1 MTNSKK
7 KSRLLLMK
15 KNFKKTKLF
24 RLTSKNNR
32 GFTII
37 EMMIVL
43 AIIAMVMGF
52 VTTNIIKRFDESRV
66 SATKIQIKQL
76 GVILDDY
83 RRVCG
88 QYPSTEQGLHAL
100 VQAPTAGRLCKHYDP
115 EGFIKKIPQDAWNN
129 DFVFT
134 SDGNK
139 YEIKSLGANGQE
151 GGEGINKDISS
162 NDLD

>member
-1 MTNSKK
+1 
-7 KSRLLLMK
+7 MK

-88 QYPSTEQGLHAL
+88 Q
-100 VQAPTAGRLCKHYDP
+100 
-115 EGFIKKIPQDAWNN
+115 
-129 DFVFT
+129 
-134 SDGNK
+134 
-139 YEIKSLGANGQE
+139 
-151 GGEGINKDISS
+151 
-162 NDLD
+162 

>member
-1 MTNSKK
+1 
-7 KSRLLLMK
+7 MK
-15 KNFKKTKLF
+15 KNVKKTNQLSF
-24 RLTSKNNR
+24 LSQENR

-43 AIIAMVMGF
+43 SIIAMIMGF
-52 VTTNIIKRFDESRV
+52 VTTSVMKHFDESRV

-100 VQAPTAGRLCKHYDP
+100 VAAPTSGKLCKHYDP
-115 EGFIKKIPQDAWNN
+115 EGFVKKIPQDAWNN
-129 DFVFT
+129 DFLFT